1 MAINCEKYIK
11 QTQQLLVIFILITNL
26 KLKIMQ
32 KVQTNIDHNI
42 NETEFKQIIALTA
55 SLIKYQ
61 GKEYL
66 DKLKALNEEYEIPTV
81 KFISERELQTKQ
93 VEKC

>member
-1 MAINCEKYIK
+1 
-11 QTQQLLVIFILITNL
+11 
-26 KLKIMQ
+26 MQ

-42 NETEFKQIIALTA
+42 NEAEFKQIIALTA

-66 DKLKALNEEYEIPTV
+66 DKLKALNEEYEIPNV
-81 KFISERELQTKQ
+81 KFISERELQTKL
-93 VEKC
+93 VENVTTN